1 METKNTN
8 GINVIEA
15 GDGKVLRRISDGLIV
30 GSEIYLGYTY
40 YLGGERL
47 EEPLFE
53 IPEHY
58 EETDMPEDS
67 LPESVRQVK

>member
-1 METKNTN
+1 METKNRN

-15 GDGKVLRRISDGLIV
+15 GDRKVLRRISDGLIV

-58 EETDMPEDS
+58 EETA